1 MSQPHPYL
9 LQDGVLGLRAPEP
22 EDADAYQAFRND
34 LGAVGDLIGYV
45 RGVPRHKIHDWI
57 AKIDNKESLTLTA
70 VLIGENRPVGYINVS
85 EIEPLAGTC
94 RIGLAVF
101 APEDRGKGYG
111 GRMIRMILDYLRD
124 WLKVR
129 KVSLIVLLDNQAA
142 VALYRMLGFEV
153 EGTLKDQYFIDGRYR
168 SALIMAKFLS

>member
-1 MSQPHPYL
+1 MSQPHPFL
-9 LQDGVLGLRAPEP
+9 LQDDVLGLRAPEP

-57 AKIDNKESLTLTA
+57 AKIDNKTTLTLTA
-70 VLIGENRPVGYINVS
+70 VLRSDNRPIGYINVG
-85 EIEPLAGTC
+85 EVEPKAGTC
-94 RIGLAVF
+94 EMGLAVF

-111 GRMIRMILDYLRD
+111 GRIMRLTLDYLRD

-129 KVSLIVLLDNQAA
+129 KVSLTVLLDNQAA
-142 VALYRMLGFEV
+142 VALYRMSGFEV

-168 SALIMAKFLS
+168 SALLMAKFLS